1 MAKVTTKTLAGGTSF
16 DRIQEYIDEIPV
28 DVIDEMLTAEA
39 DVIEPAIADNAASML
54 RGPYAVGDTSRAL
67 YRKKPANWGGRKGNG
82 QRQIALTFR
91 GIRRNDKYHPNGTRN
106 AEIAFVNE
114 YGNRGNP
121 ARPFVQRAIDEKAEA
136 AFDNAE
142 KVFDDWLKKEKMI

>member
-1 MAKVTTKTLAGGTSF
+1 MAKVTTKTLAGGSET
-16 DRIQEYIDEIPV
+16 DRFKEYIDEIPV

-54 RGPYAVGDTSRAL
+54 RGPYGTGDTSRAM

-91 GIRRNDKYHPNGTRN
+91 GVRRDKHHPNGRRN

-114 YGNRGNP
+114 YGSRGTP
-121 ARPFVQRAIDEKAEA
+121 ARPFVQRAIDEKGEA
-136 AFDNAE
+136 AFDEAE
-142 KVFDDWLKKEKMI
+142 KVFDRWLEKEKMI